1 MRALI
6 VFVNIKWK
14 EFIASLYISVV
25 NTTQKIPVQ
34 YKNRVFDYFY
44 SAIIKLG
51 EFYVQQLTD
60 HDIYK
65 NNSHLRVLI

>member
-1 MRALI
+1 MYCNAGFQDDKLLCQY
-6 VFVNIKWK
+6 V
-14 EFIASLYISVV
+14 SVV

-34 YKNRVFDYFY
+34 YNNRVFDYFY